1 MASPPRATWPGSG
14 EESEAN
20 VLDYDL
26 SDRGALG
33 LYESLCRHVRDDI
46 VRGVLAPGEKLPS
59 KRQLAAQLGV
69 SLITVET
76 ALGQLV
82 AEGYLVARPR
92 RGYYVA
98 RIGRLPEPA
107 ARPVPASRQPRQAGR
122 PLVADASRLPVQP
135 DPGALALWEKS
146 LRAVLSSEHLEE
158 AFAALTPQG
167 LPRLQA
173 DIAHLLAHTRGM
185 VVDPSQVIVA
195 AGAQVLYQLV
205 SQLLPRNASFA
216 VEDPGFPRIARTYE
230 SEGRSCASVAIDA
243 EGMSMRQLRESGASL
258 AHVMPSHQF
267 PTGRVMSVARRYELL
282 GWASE
287 RPGRLVVEDDYDCE
301 FRLAGRPIPALA
313 SIDATGRVIYLGT
326 FSKGLGPVVRAA
338 YAVLPPALVER
349 YEGLSSAA
357 AGTMGLID
365 QLALTRMLEGGGYE
379 GHVARYRRQVRAR
392 RDRLCRELAATLGD
406 VVGFEEADSGL
417 HLVLALRLG
426 AGWAGREA
434 EAEEALARTAR
445 EKGVGLAPLSSFA
458 RLPYAGAGSRRA
470 RFVLQYERLEDAQQD
485 VLVACLGRLVEEVGI
500 AR

>member
-1 MASPPRATWPGSG
+1 M
-14 EESEAN
+14 
-20 VLDYDL
+20 
-26 SDRGALG
+26 
-33 LYESLCRHVRDDI
+33 
-46 VRGVLAPGEKLPS
+46 
-59 KRQLAAQLGV
+59 
-69 SLITVET
+69 
-76 ALGQLV
+76 
-82 AEGYLVARPR
+82 
-92 RGYYVA
+92 
-98 RIGRLPEPA
+98 
-107 ARPVPASRQPRQAGR
+107 
-122 PLVADASRLPVQP
+122 
-135 DPGALALWEKS
+135 
-146 LRAVLSSEHLEE
+146 LSSEHLEE

-338 YAVLPPALVER
+338 YAVLPPALFER

>member
-122 PLVADASRLPVQP
+122 PLVADAARLPVQP

>member
-301 FRLAGRPIPALA
+301 FRISGRPIPALMSVDA
-313 SIDATGRVIYLGT
+313 SSCVIYTNTFAKSLGSS
-326 FSKGLGPVVRAA
+326 FRIA
-338 YAVLPPALVER
+338 YMVLP
-349 YEGLSSAA
+349 LSLADAYQEKLGFYSS
-357 AGTMGLID
+357 TVSVTE
-365 QLALTRMLEGGGYE
+365 QLALARFISTGEYE
-379 GHVARYRRQVRAR
+379 RHVARTRSYYRSLKNELVDALRSCPVA
-392 RDRLCRELAATLGD
+392 DRIQTEAT
-406 VVGFEEADSGL
+406 EAGL
-417 HLVLALRLG
+417 HFLMHVDVPAPTEAFLQAARTRGVVLSPLSAFCASG
-426 AGWAGREA
+426 Q
-434 EAEEALARTAR
+434 ALASGYDGTYVMNFA
-445 EKGVGLAPLSSFA
+445 GLAPNQA
-458 RLPYAGAGSRRA
+458 RPAA
-470 RFVLQYERLEDAQQD
+470 DAIAQAVQD
-485 VLVACLGRLVEEVGI
+485 VLGER
-500 AR
+500 

>member
-1 MASPPRATWPGSG
+1 M
-14 EESEAN
+14 
-20 VLDYDL
+20 LDYDL

-33 LYESLCRHVRDDI
+33 LYECLCRHVRDDI
-46 VRGVLAPGEKLPS
+46 VSGVLAPDEKLPS

-82 AEGYLVARPR
+82 AEGYLVAKPR

-98 RIGRLPEPA
+98 RIGRLPQPA
-107 ARPVPASRQPRQAGR
+107 ARQVQAPRQAPRPVR

-135 DPGALALWEKS
+135 DPGALALWERS
-146 LRAVLSSEHLEE
+146 LRGVLSSEPLEE

-185 VVDPSQVIVA
+185 VVDPSQVVIA

-205 SQLLPRNASFA
+205 SQLLPRDASFA

-230 SEGRSCASVAIDA
+230 AEGRTCVSVPVDR
-243 EGMSMRQLRESGASL
+243 EGMAMRQLRESGAAL

-338 YAVLPPALVER
+338 YAVLPPALVGR
-349 YEGLSSAA
+349 YEKLSSAA
-357 AGTMGLID
+357 AGTMGLVD
-365 QLALTRMLEGGGYE
+365 QLALARMLEGGGYE
-379 GHVARYRRQVRAR
+379 AHVARYRRQVRVR
-392 RDRLCRELAATLGD
+392 RDRLCRELAAALGD
-406 VVGFEEADSGL
+406 VASFEEADSGL
-417 HLVLALRLG
+417 HMVLGLQLG

-434 EAEEALARTAR
+434 EAERALARAAG
-445 EKGVGLAPLSSFA
+445 EHGVGLAPLSSFA
-458 RLPYAGAGSRRA
+458 QLPYAGAGSGRA

-485 VLVACLGRLVEEVGI
+485 ALVGCLGRLVAELGL